1 MRKVDDDDL
10 RLVVEREHLLLQADV
25 RRDRQRVLS
34 LLHPDF
40 TEFGASGRV
49 WSRDSISDVTDTST
63 VDIKMSDC
71 EARRLGSEAVL
82 LTYHSHDGNRD
93 ALRSS
98 TWVKTS
104 GAWLLLFHQG
114 TLVADA

>member
-1 MRKVDDDDL
+1 M
-10 RLVVEREHLLLQADV
+10 QADV

-49 WSRDSISDVTDTST
+49 WSRDFICDVTDTAT

-82 LTYHSHDGNRD
+82 LTYQSHDGNRH

-114 TLVADA
+114 TLVADAQVAIGAIGTCH